1 MFPYMVQVA
10 YSPEAWAGLL
20 KNPQNRITVVS
31 AVIEKLGGKVV
42 HGWMSFGEYDTVVIV
57 DLPDNIAAAAFASAI
72 AAGGSC
78 KSVKTTPLLS
88 VEDGVAAMKKASG
101 TGYQPVGR

>member
-1 MFPYMVQVA
+1 MVQVA

-20 KNPQNRITVVS
+20 KSPQNRLSVVS
-31 AVIEKLGGKVV
+31 AMAEKLGGRLEQ
-42 HGWMSFGEYDTVVIV
+42 GWMSFGEYDTVVMLE
-57 DLPDNIAAAAFASAI
+57 LPDNIAAAAFASAI

-78 KSVKTTPLLS
+78 KSVHTTPLLS
-88 VEDGVAAMKKASG
+88 VEDGMQAMKKASG